1 MADRTPHQNVTFP
14 SNGHEAHGY
23 LTTPDNGSGPGLIV
37 IQEWWGLTDHIA
49 DVCDRFARQGY
60 VALAPDLYGGS
71 ITHDADEAGQMMQ
84 DLPEDRAATDLAGA
98 VDHLLSLDAVTS
110 ERVGVVGFCMGGGF
124 VIQLAAQQGDRI
136 GAAVPFYGV
145 LQSEPDFSAI
155 TAPVLG
161 HYAETDDFAPPTKA
175 LEMGQAIRDA
185 GGSAAINVSAAPTT
199 RSSTT
204 RTASVPTSPTLQR
217 SPGHE
222 PCRSSAPTWVTRTD
236 RRLGHQD

>member
-98 VDHLLSLDAVTS
+98 VDHLLALDAVTS
-110 ERVGVVGFCMGGGF
+110 DRVGVVGFCMGGGF

-185 GGSAAINVSAAPTT
+185 GGSAAINVYGGTNHAFFNDENRLGT
-199 RSSTT
+199 
-204 RTASVPTSPTLQR
+204 
-217 SPGHE
+217 HE
-222 PCRSSAPTWVTRTD
+222 PDAAAVAWARTLSFLSTH
-236 RRLGHQD
+236 LGHQD